1 MDNAGVVTGL
11 VLREARLLFED
22 RDGVPSPRQLMGSG
36 KSDDPCPS
44 DNDVAPHSPMST
56 SGCPDLAACALS
68 LSKRPSTGRR
78 PELVERLR
86 AHTLLVWR
94 SSPLESDARSK
105 QTARY
110 SGESVREEGWK

>member
-22 RDGVPSPRQLMGSG
+22 SDGVPSQRQLMGSG

-44 DNDVAPHSPMST
+44 DNDVIPHSPMST
-56 SGCPDLAACALS
+56 RAGPEALDS
-68 LSKRPSTGRR
+68 RG
-78 PELVERLR
+78 LR
-86 AHTLLVWR
+86 QQD
-94 SSPLESDARSK
+94 SPLESDVPSK

-110 SGESVREEGWK
+110 SGESIREEGWK